1 MKSRVPALVQFC
13 ALVAVIAAV
22 AGCSA
27 SDGQVADDGG
37 EPAIGALVNISDL
50 KTFSL
55 PLDPYRIRP
64 ENLPATIE
72 AEKVLLA
79 RCLRRFGAELPPGSV
94 VSSSTPAGKER
105 LYGITDEQHAR
116 QRGYHLPDQATPGNT
131 QENPLPPR
139 VQAIAFGDGQRSYAG
154 QQVPEGGCVGEARR
168 ELTEGVA
175 MPRDQWMGDRLSLE
189 STDRARRDSR
199 VRKVFADWSAC
210 MKRSGHDYADPMKSN
225 DDPEFATEQPSPRE
239 IAVAVAD
246 VRCKEETNLVN
257 VQATVHIAYQKRLL
271 EHNAE
276 ALAEVKQYLANS
288 ERKAAAV
295 LADR

>member
-1 MKSRVPALVQFC
+1 MKSRVPAFGRYC
-13 ALVAVIAAV
+13 AIAAVIAAV

-27 SDGQVADDGG
+27 SDRQTSDDGG
-37 EPAIGALVNISDL
+37 EPAIGALVNVSDL

-64 ENLPATIE
+64 ENLPATVE

-79 RCLRRFGAELPPGSV
+79 RCLRRFGTELPPGSV

-105 LYGITDEQHAR
+105 LYGITDEQQAR
-116 QRGYHLPDQATPGNT
+116 QRGYHLPTQATPSDT

-154 QQVPEGGCVGEARR
+154 QQVPEGGCVGESRR
-168 ELTEGVA
+168 NLTAGRA

-189 STDRARRDSR
+189 STDRTRRDSR
-199 VRKVFADWSAC
+199 VREVFAEWSSC
-210 MKRSGHDYADPMKSN
+210 MKRSGYDYADPMKSN

-239 IAVAVAD
+239 IAVAIAD

-257 VQATVHIAYQKRLL
+257 VQATVHIAYQKRMLA
-271 EHNAE
+271 HNAE
-276 ALAEVKQYLANS
+276 PLAEVKQYLANS
-288 ERKAAAV
+288 ERNAAAV